1 MTKSTSYTVFK
12 KHLLPACIGM
22 ALINSASAQLEEV
35 LVTATKR
42 TETLQE
48 VPMSI
53 STISGESIARL
64 GAADFN
70 DIATTVPSLSLR
82 SAGPGRTKLN
92 IRGIS
97 AATGVA
103 PTVSFYIDEM
113 PVSTISSGSSTSF
126 AQTII
131 DPKLYDLERVEVL
144 RGPQGTLYGSSSMGG
159 TVRLITAQPRIG
171 EQKAKISTEVSSTKG
186 GGLNTLLNGVVNV
199 PLGDST
205 ALRAVGSYTDKD
217 GYIDRVDRTTGK
229 SFNDE
234 VNNEETQALRLALR
248 HEISDT
254 AYIQPYVF
262 YQHTEMDGKP
272 NFDGPGSSLEQ
283 RRDFDAAE
291 PYEDEFTLFSVTYGQ
306 DFESMSLTA
315 SISQLDREFENTEDI
330 TDATFLAVA
339 VGPDA
344 VLAKEAV
351 ELEDTT
357 FEARLAS
364 TTSSDLQWIAGI
376 YYKDSEVDAGYRM
389 QDGFDQNLS
398 LYGLANTQDKKT
410 YEEEAFFG
418 EITYDFTDKI
428 SVTLGARY
436 LDYDFTQYKEDW
448 GFVYDGANG
457 GTDRNNANILDLDVS
472 DDDIHGKLTTTYH
485 FSDDMQAYATLSNGS
500 RPGGG
505 NRAVPRSTNPA
516 NTTAFACD
524 QDLNDLG
531 ISGSPDSYG
540 GDEVVNTEF
549 GWKTMVNEN
558 IRFNGAVY
566 LMKWDDI
573 QQVVSTSGACG
584 FNFTTNIGKAESR
597 GMELEIDA
605 AVNENLT
612 ANFSLGY
619 TEAEFQD
626 DVPQAGVESGDLLA
640 DVPEW
645 TYNLTL
651 DYVIPVDNGEY
662 FAVFNY
668 NYVDETLELSGS
680 ANDDISANGIISGN
694 SKPDYEIVN
703 LRVGFTSD
711 DQWEVI
717 LFVDNATDEE
727 AIYSYS
733 DALAF
738 NIPAYD
744 RTVRNTPR
752 TAGITFNYTF

>member
-1 MTKSTSYTVFK
+1 
-12 KHLLPACIGM
+12 
-22 ALINSASAQLEEV
+22 
-35 LVTATKR
+35 
-42 TETLQE
+42 
-48 VPMSI
+48 
-53 STISGESIARL
+53 
-64 GAADFN
+64 
-70 DIATTVPSLSLR
+70 
-82 SAGPGRTKLN
+82 
-92 IRGIS
+92 
-97 AATGVA
+97 
-103 PTVSFYIDEM
+103 
-113 PVSTISSGSSTSF
+113 
-126 AQTII
+126 
-131 DPKLYDLERVEVL
+131 
-144 RGPQGTLYGSSSMGG
+144 
-159 TVRLITAQPRIG
+159 
-171 EQKAKISTEVSSTKG
+171 
-186 GGLNTLLNGVVNV
+186 
-199 PLGDST
+199 
-205 ALRAVGSYTDKD
+205 
-217 GYIDRVDRTTGK
+217 
-229 SFNDE
+229 
-234 VNNEETQALRLALR
+234 
-248 HEISDT
+248 
-254 AYIQPYVF
+254 
-262 YQHTEMDGKP
+262 
-272 NFDGPGSSLEQ
+272 
-283 RRDFDAAE
+283 
-291 PYEDEFTLFSVTYGQ
+291 
-306 DFESMSLTA
+306 
-315 SISQLDREFENTEDI
+315 
-330 TDATFLAVA
+330 
-339 VGPDA
+339 
-344 VLAKEAV
+344 
-351 ELEDTT
+351 
-357 FEARLAS
+357 
-364 TTSSDLQWIAGI
+364 
-376 YYKDSEVDAGYRM
+376 
-389 QDGFDQNLS
+389 
-398 LYGLANTQDKKT
+398 
-410 YEEEAFFG
+410 
-418 EITYDFTDKI
+418 
-428 SVTLGARY
+428 
-436 LDYDFTQYKEDW
+436 
-448 GFVYDGANG
+448 
-457 GTDRNNANILDLDVS
+457 
-472 DDDIHGKLTTTYH
+472 
-485 FSDDMQAYATLSNGS
+485 MQAYATLSNGS

-626 DVPQAGVESGDLLA
+626 DVPEAGVESGDLLA

-738 NIPAYD
+738 NIPA
-744 RTVRNTPR
+744 
-752 TAGITFNYTF
+752 